1 VDQTLSQ
8 GMTKKHIKKIDRL
21 VKDAMNLVNKQ
32 SREGADCF
40 DLMMAYGAVL
50 STIIADSR
58 RPDTSK
64 IDCINTA
71 VDCFRANLSEQMKL
85 YPEEQPHGDN

>member
-1 VDQTLSQ
+1 
-8 GMTKKHIKKIDRL
+8 MTKKHTKKIDRL
-21 VKDAMNLVNKQ
+21 VKDAMKLVNSQ
-32 SREGADCF
+32 SRNGADCY

-50 STIIADSR
+50 CTIIADSK

-71 VDCFRANLSEQMKL
+71 VDCFRSNLSQQFQL
-85 YPEEQPHGDN
+85 YPETQPHGDN